1 MKKYFLAGLAV
12 VFLLAVGLISY
23 GAYLNYHDENQITER
38 LAQQVLPL
46 AGEKAKIRDIRPR
59 LEIAPVHLSSG
70 QMADAVAL
78 TKGQIVEVKVKKND
92 RVRMGDVLFVVH
104 MPELSSRLKQA
115 DSSVFKAET
124 ELLRTRNTY
133 NRYAK
138 LREEEAVSAEKYDE
152 TESAYHAAQASLD
165 AAIAARDE
173 LLVQQEEQQVLA
185 PIDGEV
191 IKLYHPMGTYI
202 SAGTP
207 LALIGNFEQLHFYT
221 SVDEKEASYLA
232 FGQEAVVSFSYEDFE
247 KVYGTEYSADNRGR
261 EENIIARVIEISPDL
276 SEPAAIRKVL
286 WEIDNRAG
294 LLEPKTYGSHGS
306 VSLTF
311 LDSRRSLS
319 VPVSAVIGSSQA
331 AVFVFRDDGTLERR
345 RVKTGLNDGTYVEIL
360 SGLEEGETVV
370 TSVPQG
376 VKENMKVSPILIS
389 GD

>member
-1 MKKYFLAGLAV
+1 MKKYFLTGLAV
-12 VFLLAVGLISY
+12 VFMLAIGLISY

-46 AGEKAKIRDIRPR
+46 AGEKASIRDIRPR

-78 TKGQIVEVKVKKND
+78 VKGQVIEVKVKKND
-92 RVRMGDVLFVVH
+92 RVSMGDVLFVLH
-104 MPELSSRLKQA
+104 MPELSARIKQA
-115 DSSVFKAET
+115 DSNVFKAET

-138 LREEEAVSAEKYDE
+138 LREEDAVSAEKYDE
-152 TESAYHAAQASLD
+152 TESAYHAAQAGLE
-165 AAIAARDE
+165 AAIAQRDE
-173 LLVQQEEQQVLA
+173 LLVQQKEQQVLS

-191 IKLYHPMGTYI
+191 IKLYHPTGTYI
-202 SAGTP
+202 SSGTP

-221 SVDEKEASYLA
+221 SVDETEAGYLTV
-232 FGQEAVVSFSYEDFE
+232 GQEAAISFSYEDFE
-247 KVYGTEYSADNRGR
+247 KVYGTEYSVDNRGK
-261 EENIIARVIEISPDL
+261 EENIIAKVIEISPDL

-286 WEIDNRAG
+286 WQIDNRAG

-311 LDSRRSLS
+311 LESRRSLT
-319 VPVSAVIGSSQA
+319 VPMSAVLGSSES

-345 RVKTGLNDGTYVEIL
+345 RVRTGLNDGTYVEIL
-360 SGLEEGETVV
+360 SGLKEGETVV

-376 VKENMKVSPILIS
+376 LNENMKVSPILTP